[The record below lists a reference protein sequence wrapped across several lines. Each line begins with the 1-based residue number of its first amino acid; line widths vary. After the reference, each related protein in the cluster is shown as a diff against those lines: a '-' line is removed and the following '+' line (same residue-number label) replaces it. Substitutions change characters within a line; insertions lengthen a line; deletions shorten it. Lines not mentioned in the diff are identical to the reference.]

1 MKRGLTVEYRHITVN
16 QVSFDDNAGLR
27 VVFPINC
34 AQPVLDLGR
43 VCVAV
48 LILDLG
54 TAAVRASHF

>member
-16 QVSFDDNAGLR
+16 QVPFDDNAGLR
-27 VVFPINC
+27 VVVSIDR

-48 LILDLG
+48 LILDLR
-54 TAAVRASHF
+54 TAAVRANHF